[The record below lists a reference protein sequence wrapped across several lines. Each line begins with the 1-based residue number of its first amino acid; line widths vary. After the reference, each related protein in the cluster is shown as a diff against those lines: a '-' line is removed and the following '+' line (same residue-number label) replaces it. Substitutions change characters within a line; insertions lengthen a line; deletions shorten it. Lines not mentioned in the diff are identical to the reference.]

1 MLGLAKRCRAR
12 ILQAST
18 SEVYGDPDIHPQTE
32 EYWGNV
38 NPIGKRS
45 CYDEGKRLAET
56 LFFDYLRQNKVDIKV
71 IRIFNTYGPRMKL
84 NDGRVVPAFLDQA
97 LRGEPMTVF
106 GSGSQTRSFCYVS
119 DLVDG
124 LYRLMLSDERY
135 PVNLGNPREMT
146 ILEFAQHIRQ
156 MTGTKSEIVFE
167 PLPEDDPKQRQPDI
181 SKARAVLGWEPR
193 VPLDEGLRET
203 VAYFRGLAAAAA

>member
-1 MLGLAKRCRAR
+1 VRTNIA
-12 ILQAST
+12 
-18 SEVYGDPDIHPQTE
+18 
-32 EYWGNV
+32 
-38 NPIGKRS
+38 
-45 CYDEGKRLAET
+45 
-56 LFFDYLRQNKVDIKV
+56 
-71 IRIFNTYGPRMKL
+71 RIFNTYGPRMKL